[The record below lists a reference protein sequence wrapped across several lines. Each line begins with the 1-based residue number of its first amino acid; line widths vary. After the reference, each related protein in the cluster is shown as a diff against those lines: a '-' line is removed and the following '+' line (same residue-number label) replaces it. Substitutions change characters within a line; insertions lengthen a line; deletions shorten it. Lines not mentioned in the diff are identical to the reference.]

1 MFNDIDATEYE
12 LAWGTE
18 AEQFNLWVEH
28 CEDEA
33 NAALREVAA

>member
-1 MFNDIDATEYE
+1 MFDDIEATEYE
-12 LAWGTE
+12 LAYGTE

-33 NAALREVAA
+33 NAALREVTA